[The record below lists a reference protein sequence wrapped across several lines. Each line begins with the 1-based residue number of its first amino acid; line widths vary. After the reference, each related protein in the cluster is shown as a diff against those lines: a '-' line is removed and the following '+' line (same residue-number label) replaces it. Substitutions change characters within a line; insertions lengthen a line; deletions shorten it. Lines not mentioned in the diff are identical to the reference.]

1 MTRLF
6 EMVYP
11 YELFKIRRFVN
22 EVNRLKNQ
30 KVRTIYTLNNLIK
43 LEEYIGDKNVDLEK
57 KEKEVREDRET

>member
-1 MTRLF
+1 
-6 EMVYP
+6 MVYP